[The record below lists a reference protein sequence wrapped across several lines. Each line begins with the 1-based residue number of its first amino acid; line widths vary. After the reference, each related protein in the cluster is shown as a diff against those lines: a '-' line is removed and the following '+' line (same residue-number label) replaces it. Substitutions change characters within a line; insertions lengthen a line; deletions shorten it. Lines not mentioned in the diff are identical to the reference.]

1 MAAAVDYNLSA
12 GDLDEIYESCKNWGR
27 WGAADQAGTLNL
39 LTDDVRAKGAATVKL
54 GRAISCAHDFPVN
67 PSAETPVPGCH
78 HMITA
83 GDARDSSGIPGY
95 EATQDYVGTNVH
107 GLGITHIDALCHM
120 FVRGE
125 MYNGFLPADVRSNG
139 GALRNSI
146 MAAVDNLVG
155 RCILIDVPRVRGVDY
170 LEPHQTV
177 TVGDLMAA
185 EEAQKV
191 VVEPGDMVIVSTGR
205 DARRVAHDGS
215 LSPFF
220 QGLAGL
226 HPECAR
232 WLKDRGVAVLGSDG
246 ISDHMPAGPV
256 AGWPF
261 PIHQIGIT
269 AVGLHLI
276 DNMHLLH
283 LAEACAEV
291 GRWAFQLSVAPLRV
305 VGGTGCPVN
314 PIALL

>member
-226 HPECAR
+226 HPECAQ

>member
-139 GALRNSI
+139 GAVRNSI

-185 EEAQKV
+185 AEAQKV

>member
-1 MAAAVDYNLSA
+1 MVTAIEYTLSA

-27 WGAADQAGTLNL
+27 WGADDQRGTLNL
-39 LTDDVRAKGAATVKL
+39 LTDEVRARGAAAVKS

-78 HMITA
+78 HMISA

-95 EATQDYVGTNVH
+95 EATQDYLGTNVH

-146 MAAVDNLVG
+146 MAAVDGLVG
-155 RCILIDVPRVRGVDY
+155 RCVLIDVPRTRGVEY

-177 TVGDLMAA
+177 TIDDLEAS
-185 EEAQKV
+185 EEAQRLR
-191 VVEPGDMVIVSTGR
+191 VEPGDMVLISTGR
-205 DARRVAHDGS
+205 DARRNAHNGQ

-220 QGLAGL
+220 QGLSGL
-226 HPECAR
+226 HPQCAR
-232 WLKDRGVAVLGSDG
+232 WLKDRGVSVLGSDG
-246 ISDHMPAGPV
+246 ISDHMPAAPTP
-256 AGWPF
+256 GWPF

-276 DNMHLLH
+276 DNLHLLP
-283 LAEACAEV
+283 LAGACADAD
-291 GRWAFQLSVAPLRV
+291 RWVFQLSVAPLRV

-314 PIALL
+314 PIAIF

>member
-1 MAAAVDYNLSA
+1 MAAAVEYSLTTA
-12 GDLDEIYESCKNWGR
+12 QLDDIYESCKNWGR
-27 WGAADQAGTLNL
+27 WGADDQRGTLNL
-39 LTDDVRAKGAATVKL
+39 LTDAVRAKGAAAVRS
-54 GRAISCAHDFPVN
+54 GRAFSLAHDFPVM
-67 PSAETPVPGCH
+67 PSAETPIPGCH

-125 MYNGFLPADVRSNG
+125 MYNGFLPSDVRSNG
-139 GALRNSI
+139 GALRNSV
-146 MAAVDNLVG
+146 MAAVDGLVG
-155 RCILIDVPRVRGVDY
+155 HAVLLDVPRAKGVAF

-177 TVGDLMAA
+177 TVADLEAA
-185 EEAQKV
+185 EAAQGV
-191 VVEPGDMVIVSTGR
+191 RVEPGDMVAISTGR
-205 DARRVAHDGS
+205 DARRVAHNGQ

-220 QGLAGL
+220 QGLTGL

-232 WLKDRGVAVLGSDG
+232 WLHERGVSVLGSDG

-261 PIHQIGIT
+261 PIHQIAIT
-269 AVGLHLI
+269 AIGIHLI
-276 DNMHLLH
+276 DNLHLLH
-283 LAEACAEV
+283 LTEACAEA
-291 GRWAFQLSVAPLRV
+291 GRWTFQLSVSPLRV

>member
-1 MAAAVDYNLSA
+1 MATAVEYSLTT
-12 GDLDEIYESCKNWGR
+12 GDLDEIYQASKNWGR
-27 WGAADQAGTLNL
+27 WGTDDQLGALNL
-39 LTDDVRAKGAATVKL
+39 LTDEVRARGAAAVRD
-54 GRAISCAHDFPVN
+54 GRSISCAHDFPVM

-125 MYNGFLPADVRSNG
+125 MYNGFLPSDVRSNG
-139 GALRNSI
+139 GARRNSI

-155 RCILIDVPRVRGVDY
+155 RCILVDVPRARGVDY

-177 TVGDLMAA
+177 TVADLEAA

-191 VVEPGDMVIVSTGR
+191 RVESGDMVVISTGR
-205 DARRVAHDGS
+205 DARRAAHNGQ

-220 QGLAGL
+220 QGLSGL

-232 WLKDRGVAVLGSDG
+232 WLKDRGVSVLGSDG

-256 AGWPF
+256 PGWPF

-276 DNMHLLH
+276 DNMRLDVLS
-283 LAEACAEV
+283 AACADA
-291 GRWAFQLSVAPLRV
+291 GRWAFQLAVAPLRV

-314 PIALL
+314 PIAVL

>member
-1 MAAAVDYNLSA
+1 MIDAPEYQLST
-12 GDLDEIYESCKNWGR
+12 GELDDLYESCKNWGR
-27 WGAADQAGTLNL
+27 WGASDQRGALNL
-39 LTDDVRAKGAATVKL
+39 LDDGARKRGAASVMH
-54 GRAISCAHDFPVN
+54 GIAISCAHDFPVM
-67 PSAETPVPGCH
+67 PSAETPIPGCH

-83 GDARDSSGIPGY
+83 GDARDANGIPGY
-95 EATQDYVGTNVH
+95 EATGDYVGTNVH

-125 MYNGFLPADVRSNG
+125 MYNGFPPTDVRSD

-146 MAAVDNLVG
+146 MAAVDGLVG
-155 RCILIDVPRVRGVDY
+155 RCVLLDVPHTRGVAY
-170 LEPHQTV
+170 LEPHQSV
-177 TVGDLMAA
+177 TVADLDAA
-185 EEAQKV
+185 EQASRTRI
-191 VVEPGDMVIVSTGR
+191 EPGDMVVISTGR
-205 DARRVAHDGS
+205 DARRTAHSGN
-215 LSPFF
+215 LSPFS

-232 WLKDRGVAVLGSDG
+232 WLKAKGVSVLGSDG

-256 AGWPF
+256 PGWPF

-276 DNMHLLH
+276 DNMALQS
-283 LAEACAEV
+283 LADACIDGEQ
-291 GRWAFQLSVAPLRV
+291 WAFQLSVAPLRV

-314 PIALL
+314 PVALL

>member
-1 MAAAVDYNLSA
+1 MIGDRSSVPAVSPRRLA
-12 GDLDEIYESCKNWGR
+12 
-27 WGAADQAGTLNL
+27 
-39 LTDDVRAKGAATVKL
+39 V
-54 GRAISCAHDFPVN
+54 PVS

-232 WLKDRGVAVLGSDG
+232 WLKDRGVTVLGSDG

-276 DNMHLLH
+276 DNMHLLD